1 MPARSSRG
9 RRSTH
14 AVLLV
19 PERRVHR
26 RRVRPRR
33 QVPGRR
39 QVTRPHGQHGSRRC
53 YRSSCFS
60 RGGVRRRVAPHVQ
73 RAAEARR
80 REPDGRRHHPRR
92 PGGVRRRRRPWSWR
106 RVHVA
111 LLRPGGG
118 LRLPRHQV
126 LSVRPVLLQANDLAV
141 IIIVMHHQCMPHDEV
156 SS

>member
-53 YRSSCFS
+53 CFS

-141 IIIVMHHQCMPHDEV
+141 IIVIMHHQCMPHDEV